1 MQQFK
6 IENEQLHHQLVNR
19 HPEPTIANKIS
30 VGCQTKKVGIS
41 YNNNN
46 NNTVYA
52 CTYVTD
58 RKLSMWILHDL
69 QSFTYKF

>member
-6 IENEQLHHQLVNR
+6 IENEEPHHQLVNR
-19 HPEPTIANKIS
+19 HPEPTIAS
-30 VGCQTKKVGIS
+30 VGSQTKKVGIS
-41 YNNNN
+41 YNNNNN